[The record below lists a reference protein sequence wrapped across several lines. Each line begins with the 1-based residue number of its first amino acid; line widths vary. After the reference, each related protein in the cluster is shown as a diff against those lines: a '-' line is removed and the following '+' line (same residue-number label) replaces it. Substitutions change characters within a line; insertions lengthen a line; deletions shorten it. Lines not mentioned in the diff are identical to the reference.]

1 MTWSNL
7 SKGSRCSALCWKL
20 GGKHPDMQL
29 IACCQWI
36 LLKLPMFFSS
46 NGFKLFSE
54 RRFTYQG
61 ITKFCTESY
70 VINSIH
76 RYHWV
81 SSFSIALIT
90 CIQQLNFFLHSPS
103 LLWRYKRREGGRE
116 RGRERFCFFYS
127 VFFDNVYMKERGS
140 HNSSDNM
147 WCCSKASLG
156 SFNRW
161 NVTVD
166 IAS

>member
-1 MTWSNL
+1 MAWSNL

-61 ITKFCTESY
+61 ITKFCTGSY

-90 CIQQLNFFLHSPS
+90 CIQQLNFFFYTPQVCCGDTNGE
-103 LLWRYKRREGGRE
+103 WRGE
-116 RGRERFCFFYS
+116 RKGEKDFAFFILCFLIMFIW
-127 VFFDNVYMKERGS
+127 KKGE
-140 HNSSDNM
+140 
-147 WCCSKASLG
+147 
-156 SFNRW
+156 
-161 NVTVD
+161 VTTLVTTCG
-166 IAS
+166 AVPKLPWAVSTGEMSQWK

>member
-61 ITKFCTESY
+61 ITKFCTGSY

-103 LLWRYKRREGGRE
+103 LLWRYKWRGGGEREGE
-116 RGRERFCFFYS
+116 KDFAFFILCFLIMFIW
-127 VFFDNVYMKERGS
+127 KKGE
-140 HNSSDNM
+140 
-147 WCCSKASLG
+147 
-156 SFNRW
+156 
-161 NVTVD
+161 VTTLVTTCG
-166 IAS
+166 AVPKLPWAVSTGEMSQWK